1 MHMLKKWEK
10 RYVHYPTD
18 VFGGALAGAMSEYL
32 GYRFIQVI
40 FYRIEQEGGG
50 SCLK

>member
-18 VFGGALAGAMSEYL
+18 VLGGALAGASGPNGTIL
-32 GYRFIQVI
+32 FPISSSARLSQ
-40 FYRIEQEGGG
+40 
-50 SCLK
+50 